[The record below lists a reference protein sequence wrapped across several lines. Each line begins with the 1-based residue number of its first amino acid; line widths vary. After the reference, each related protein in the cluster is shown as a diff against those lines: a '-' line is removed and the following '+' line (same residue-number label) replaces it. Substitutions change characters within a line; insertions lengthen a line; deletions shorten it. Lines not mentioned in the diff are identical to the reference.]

1 MLARGILQAAHFDV
15 TILDAALRL
24 VGAYIVIRVG
34 VLLFAASLG
43 NKSWMQNLENRLT
56 LFIWLAFAADY
67 LGWLDPIIPGLDSI
81 GIASGKTRITVW
93 SVLKLL
99 FTLTLFVLVA
109 AWISRWIDRRLKK
122 LHTLAPST
130 RIGLAKFANAFLI
143 GLSILVGL
151 NTAGVDLTALTV
163 LTGAIGLGLGFGLQS
178 IASNFVS
185 GFVLLMDRSIKPGDV
200 ISLSGQSGTST
211 ENFGWV
217 QELRGRYVVVR
228 DRDGIE
234 MLVPNQQLISN
245 AVINWSYTDPRI
257 RLKLPVRVSYQDDP
271 ELALKILLDACEG
284 QRRVLRDPPPVSR
297 LMQFGDPRHRA
308 RAALLDIRSAG
319 RREQRALRGQPHH
332 LAPCSR
338 RTTSPSRS
346 RSARSACATR
356 RPISTEERAR
366 AAHRLRGHRHPRR
379 GARVE
384 VHPLLGS
391 RRPERQQ
398 GRERRAAAVLAAA
411 EHQPAGCRPR
421 IGCAVSRDRGSIDDG
436 SILITRPQR
445 AQPGTEPPRRA
456 RAPRRPDPRRA
467 DRAQDPQEDPA
478 HAGLQGAAHRIE
490 EAPRRH
496 QAAERSGRALG
507 LGLGYWPKVTCRMS
521 CRSCSDST
529 SCASAATPSSGSPNS
544 IVAVLAPWQ
553 SRCAGAADR

>member
-1 MLARGILQAAHFDV
+1 MTELWLHLQGFFEILLTRNVLTEVAVLAVCVGLGWTAAILLRNHEQFRGIKPQTAMSRTDLIAYVTIVIIPVIAVLGLVILARGILDAAHYDV
-15 TILDAALRL
+15 TILDAAMRL
-24 VGAYIVIRVG
+24 VGAYIVIRVA
-34 VLLFAASLG
+34 VLLFAASFG

-56 LFIWLAFAADY
+56 LALWLAFAADY
-67 LGWLDPIIPGLDSI
+67 LGWLDPIIAVLDNI
-81 GIASGKTRITVW
+81 GIASGKTRVTVW

-109 AWISRWIDRRLKK
+109 AWISRWIDKRLKK

-130 RIGLAKFANAFLI
+130 RIGRAKFSNAFLI

-234 MLVPNQQLISN
+234 MLVPNQQLIAN

-297 LMQFGDPRHRA
+297 LMHFGDHGIE
-308 RAALLDIRSAG
+308 L
-319 RREQRALRGQPHH
+319 ELRFW
-332 LAPCSR
+332 
-338 RTTSPSRS
+338 
-346 RSARSACATR
+346 
-356 RPISTEERAR
+356 IS
-366 AAHRLRGHRHPRR
+366 
-379 GARVE
+379 
-384 VHPLLGS
+384 
-391 RRPERQQ
+391 
-398 GRERRAAAVLAAA
+398 
-411 EHQPAGCRPR
+411 
-421 IGCAVSRDRGSIDDG
+421 
-436 SILITRPQR
+436 
-445 AQPGTEPPRRA
+445 
-456 RAPRRPDPRRA
+456 
-467 DRAQDPQEDPA
+467 DPQE
-478 HAGLQGAAHRIE
+478 GVNNV
-490 EAPRRH
+490 
-496 QAAERSGRALG
+496 RSEVNRTIWALFKEHHITIPVAQREIYVRSLPPN
-507 LGLGYWPKVTCRMS
+507 LG
-521 CRSCSDST
+521 
-529 SCASAATPSSGSPNS
+529 
-544 IVAVLAPWQ
+544 
-553 SRCAGAADR
+553 